1 MSLVIG
7 GMFYVEAAVNLV
19 QCGVLVQRRGVDKLV
34 ILPVHRKPVRLQVLI
49 GTVAEV
55 APLRAGRHLVDGKV
69 GLRRG
74 LIVRGNIFLHRQPGS
89 GGLLFQLCLDL
100 LFVVLQAL
108 VEIGKLR
115 RLRQMVLAL
124 IEKRAALLYIVQ
136 NRVEISGLFRRQGFP
151 GSQGTPGI
159 LLHSGQI
166 AMQLHIRDKLM
177 QQHIP
182 LGLVRLPCLR
192 PLMVQHMV
200 FPAFILC
207 VVFVI
212 APDML
217 DQGTVPV
224 TKVLP
229 SLVAVR
235 LALHGKINAELG
247 LVVPMARIARLLP
260 FMASGAVQLLK
271 NGLGF
276 MQRHLLAVFQM
287 GAFTPKDR
295 DNRLRCRILRDL
307 PLGVGNGNLTFDLA
321 FHKGIHLAL
330 LQLVALFTQAVDKPD
345 HLVSIA
351 HGLGI
356 RHNQLPFLAAQ
367 TRGVFLRQLHQGGGP
382 VSRGRLRHERLSIQ
396 KAVDPV
402 PCLWLGNGVGLFGC
416 FQKTVQP
423 VAGQGFHCPS
433 W

>member
-1 MSLVIG
+1 
-7 GMFYVEAAVNLV
+7 
-19 QCGVLVQRRGVDKLV
+19 
-34 ILPVHRKPVRLQVLI
+34 
-49 GTVAEV
+49 
-55 APLRAGRHLVDGKV
+55 
-69 GLRRG
+69 
-74 LIVRGNIFLHRQPGS
+74 
-89 GGLLFQLCLDL
+89 
-100 LFVVLQAL
+100 
-108 VEIGKLR
+108 
-115 RLRQMVLAL
+115 
-124 IEKRAALLYIVQ
+124 
-136 NRVEISGLFRRQGFP
+136 
-151 GSQGTPGI
+151 
-159 LLHSGQI
+159 
-166 AMQLHIRDKLM
+166 M

-200 FPAFILC
+200 FPAFILR
-207 VVFVI
+207 VVFVV

-224 TKVLP
+224 AKVLP

-247 LVVPMARIARLLP
+247 LVVPMTRIARLLP
-260 FMASGAVQLLK
+260 FMASGAVQLLE

-287 GAFTPKDR
+287 GAFTPKNR

-330 LQLVALFTQAVDKPD
+330 LQFVALFTQTVDKPD

-356 RHNQLPFLAAQ
+356 GHDQLPFLAAQ
-367 TRGVFLRQLHQGGGP
+367 TRGVFLRQLNQGGGP

-402 PCLWLGNGVGLFGC
+402 PCLRLGNGVGLFGC

-423 VAGQGFHCPS
+423 VAGQGFHRPS
-433 W
+433 R

>member
-1 MSLVIG
+1 M
-7 GMFYVEAAVNLV
+7 
-19 QCGVLVQRRGVDKLV
+19 
-34 ILPVHRKPVRLQVLI
+34 P
-49 GTVAEV
+49 
-55 APLRAGRHLVDGKV
+55 
-69 GLRRG
+69 GL
-74 LIVRGNIFLHRQPGS
+74 
-89 GGLLFQLCLDL
+89 
-100 LFVVLQAL
+100 
-108 VEIGKLR
+108 
-115 RLRQMVLAL
+115 
-124 IEKRAALLYIVQ
+124 
-136 NRVEISGLFRRQGFP
+136 
-151 GSQGTPGI
+151 

-166 AMQLHIRDKLM
+166 AMQLHIRDELM

-200 FPAFILC
+200 FPAFILR

-224 TKVLP
+224 AKVLP

-247 LVVPMARIARLLP
+247 LVVPMTRIARLLP
-260 FMASGAVQLLK
+260 FMASGAVQLLE
-271 NGLGF
+271 NGLSF

-321 FHKGIHLAL
+321 FHKRIHLAL
-330 LQLVALFTQAVDKPD
+330 LQLIALFTQAVDKPD

-356 RHNQLPFLAAQ
+356 GHDQLPFLAAQ
-367 TRGVFLRQLHQGGGP
+367 TRGVFLCQLDQGGGP

-402 PCLWLGNGVGLFGC
+402 PCLRLGNGVGLFSG

-423 VAGQGFHCPS
+423 VAGQGFHRPS
-433 W
+433 R

>member
-1 MSLVIG
+1 
-7 GMFYVEAAVNLV
+7 
-19 QCGVLVQRRGVDKLV
+19 
-34 ILPVHRKPVRLQVLI
+34 
-49 GTVAEV
+49 
-55 APLRAGRHLVDGKV
+55 
-69 GLRRG
+69 
-74 LIVRGNIFLHRQPGS
+74 
-89 GGLLFQLCLDL
+89 
-100 LFVVLQAL
+100 
-108 VEIGKLR
+108 
-115 RLRQMVLAL
+115 
-124 IEKRAALLYIVQ
+124 
-136 NRVEISGLFRRQGFP
+136 
-151 GSQGTPGI
+151 
-159 LLHSGQI
+159 
-166 AMQLHIRDKLM
+166 M
-177 QQHIP
+177 QQRIP

-207 VVFVI
+207 VVFVV

-224 TKVLP
+224 AKVLP
-229 SLVAVR
+229 PLVAVR
-235 LALHGKINAELG
+235 LALHGKVNAELG

-260 FMASGAVQLLK
+260 FMASGAVQLLE

-287 GAFTPKDR
+287 GAFAPKDR

-307 PLGVGNGNLTFDLA
+307 PLGVGNGNLTFNLA

-330 LQLVALFTQAVDKPD
+330 LQLIALFAQTVDKPD
-345 HLVSIA
+345 HLVVIA

-356 RHNQLPFLAAQ
+356 GHDQLPFLAAQ
-367 TRGVFLRQLHQGGGP
+367 TRGVFLCQLNQGGGP

-402 PCLWLGNGVGLFGC
+402 PCLRLGNGVGLFSG

-433 W
+433 R